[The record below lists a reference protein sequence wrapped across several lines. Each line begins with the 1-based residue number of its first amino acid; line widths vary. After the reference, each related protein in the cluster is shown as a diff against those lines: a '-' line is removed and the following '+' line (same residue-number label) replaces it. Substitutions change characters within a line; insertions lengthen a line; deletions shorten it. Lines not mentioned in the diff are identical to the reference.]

1 MRQKQTFAGSHQRLH
16 SGGHAPRANAAGAKR
31 YVVGWA
37 LDRHDR
43 ELLLATITPS
53 YRDVIADHV
62 TLAAG
67 VAADHP
73 LPKAVHAEI
82 VGHVDDGAGVQAL
95 VVRIDGTTA
104 RPDGSVYHIT
114 WSLDPERGRKA
125 AESNDVIRAR
135 GWEPLISPIPI
146 RLKPT
151 RFSS

>member
-1 MRQKQTFAGSHQRLH
+1 MRQKQKFAGGERSH
-16 SGGHAPRANAAGAKR
+16 SGRSKAHVGESSANR

-37 LDRHDR
+37 LDRHHR

-53 YRDVIADHV
+53 YPNVIADHV

-67 VAADHP
+67 AAENHP
-73 LPKAVHAEI
+73 LPKATHAEV
-82 VGHVDDGAGVQAL
+82 VGHVDDNAGVQAL
-95 VVRIDGTTA
+95 VVQIDGTTT

-114 WSLDPERGRKA
+114 WSLDPARGRKA

-151 RFSS
+151 RFPQ